1 MVIVDYLQLMQG
13 PKESK
18 GVREQE
24 VAAISRQL
32 KVTAKELNIPIIALS
47 QLSRNVVQRE
57 KGNGRPMLSD
67 LRESGSIEQD
77 ADMVIFIHRP
87 DANGLSENA
96 EDKEKTEIIIAKHRN
111 GETKSVEMS
120 YKGERLQFVETNDS
134 LYKNARMV
142 ESKMNDVSADITP
155 EEPW

>member
-1 MVIVDYLQLMQG
+1 
-13 PKESK
+13 
-18 GVREQE
+18 
-24 VAAISRQL
+24 
-32 KVTAKELNIPIIALS
+32 
-47 QLSRNVVQRE
+47 
-57 KGNGRPMLSD
+57 
-67 LRESGSIEQD
+67 
-77 ADMVIFIHRP
+77 MVIFIHRP

-134 LYKNARMV
+134 LYKNAQMV
-142 ESKMNDVSADITP
+142 ESKMNNVSADITP